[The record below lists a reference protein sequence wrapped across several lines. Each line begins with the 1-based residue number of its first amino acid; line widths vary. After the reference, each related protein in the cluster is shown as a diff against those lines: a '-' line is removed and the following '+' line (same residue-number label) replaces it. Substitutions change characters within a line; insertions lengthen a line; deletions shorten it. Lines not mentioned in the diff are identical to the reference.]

1 MRLAVVNRVLGPG
14 TSLSTRLPVRVD
26 FSQTVTV
33 TLSSRCSISTPGSE
47 LVLGGTAKV
56 KKKID

>member
-1 MRLAVVNRVLGPG
+1 MRLALAVVNRVLGPG
-14 TSLSTRLPVRVD
+14 TTITRLPVRVD

-47 LVLGGTAKV
+47 LGGTAKV